1 MSISD
6 KDWGNLLLQEVKKLK
21 GEPKTRSGS
30 QYRWGSNNGF
40 SVDADK
46 GIWQDFS
53 TGEGGGYKDFLKI
66 HKGTTI
72 SEYHYG
78 NTVKVRY
85 QNGNGKD
92 FRFFHPGE
100 DGKLKFGQAEKKL
113 PPYNWEVV
121 TEDIKQVL
129 ICEGEKTADALASC
143 NTIPVV
149 TGGGAKDINNRD
161 WTCLKGKQVIL
172 CRDNDESGE
181 TWLQDLSQ
189 VLAFDYECDVLQ
201 AEIPDKWG
209 EKDDFAD
216 WAHEYQDKDSFL
228 TWCLG
233 NHVPMA
239 PPIGCKTFGQMDGED
254 YKTPTWLVENLLAE
268 GNQCIAYA
276 KAGHGKS
283 LFIGALLSNLA
294 SGHNFA
300 GFNVPFAKKCLLID
314 GEMSLPELQKRYRKY
329 FKTIK
334 NPKMENLMIASV
346 FFDDNPIGNLS
357 DPENRQK
364 LIQLIKYAKPDL
376 IVLDNYFTLWS
387 PEDHNSA
394 DSWQEEVMEILHFCR
409 KRQIAVI
416 VIDHSN
422 KSSRSHSLF
431 GSSVKVVTM
440 DLVLRGEQSE
450 DEDGIFTWH
459 FEKARSLSSEHRN
472 SFELR
477 LEDQDGL
484 RFVRSEKIPPGQR
497 LRQLFDEG
505 YSAREAEELMQTD
518 YPKEK
523 GFSKSSINNQFA
535 TWKREE
541 ESKIDF

>member
-1 MSISD
+1 
-6 KDWGNLLLQEVKKLK
+6 
-21 GEPKTRSGS
+21 
-30 QYRWGSNNGF
+30 
-40 SVDADK
+40 
-46 GIWQDFS
+46 
-53 TGEGGGYKDFLKI
+53 
-66 HKGTTI
+66 
-72 SEYHYG
+72 
-78 NTVKVRY
+78 
-85 QNGNGKD
+85 
-92 FRFFHPGE
+92 
-100 DGKLKFGQAEKKL
+100 
-113 PPYNWEVV
+113 
-121 TEDIKQVL
+121 
-129 ICEGEKTADALASC
+129 
-143 NTIPVV
+143 
-149 TGGGAKDINNRD
+149 
-161 WTCLKGKQVIL
+161 
-172 CRDNDESGE
+172 
-181 TWLQDLSQ
+181 
-189 VLAFDYECDVLQ
+189 
-201 AEIPDKWG
+201 
-209 EKDDFAD
+209 
-216 WAHEYQDKDSFL
+216 
-228 TWCLG
+228 
-233 NHVPMA
+233 
-239 PPIGCKTFGQMDGED
+239 
-254 YKTPTWLVENLLAE
+254 
-268 GNQCIAYA
+268 
-276 KAGHGKS
+276 
-283 LFIGALLSNLA
+283 
-294 SGHNFA
+294 
-300 GFNVPFAKKCLLID
+300 
-314 GEMSLPELQKRYRKY
+314 
-329 FKTIK
+329 
-334 NPKMENLMIASV
+334 MIASV

-523 GFSKSSINNQFA
+523 GFSKSSINNQFS